1 MISGWE
7 WLVGVL
13 LLLLFLGASPKLI
26 RKLAWE
32 MGRARKVHKAA
43 LKKPLSEEEI
53 EEFTKEEEEEA

>member
-1 MISGWE
+1 
-7 WLVGVL
+7 VGVI

-53 EEFTKEEEEEA
+53 EEITKEEEEEA